1 MAWAPKCKQEA
12 DGMGP
17 RRFEWLGHRNADKR
31 LMAVAPGSSHTS
43 SGKART
49 PAPLAS
55 RQVRARLSS
64 GHIPFQLLGGRWF
77 QQYPFQRI
85 SDLAALDGGV
95 WHPQSNGGMC
105 CVQGGEAQKRM
116 HRQCRTVRG
125 MAAQTPEKQTIRLQH
140 QLAKTSYYSRPAAM
154 CTSVL
159 PNLVAS
165 KPSRIHLAKT
175 HSGMDAGSPELTFQL
190 RPREHLW

>member
-95 WHPQSNGGMC
+95 WHPQSNGGM
-105 CVQGGEAQKRM
+105 
-116 HRQCRTVRG
+116 
-125 MAAQTPEKQTIRLQH
+125 L
-140 QLAKTSYYSRPAAM
+140 LRPGRRS
-154 CTSVL
+154 T
-159 PNLVAS
+159 
-165 KPSRIHLAKT
+165 KT
-175 HSGMDAGSPELTFQL
+175 HASAVSNCEGHGGANTRETNNSLATPAGQDELLLAACSHVHFCAAKPGGVQAIEDPL
-190 RPREHLW
+190 G